1 MRSATLIESER
12 DEVQAIWGQLNAMGK
27 PKALV
32 LDLSEV
38 GAADVQL
45 VGGKCASLGEL
56 FRNLVPRGVRA
67 VDGFATTSESYRL
80 LLLTN
85 GLGDRLRELMNGL
98 DHNDIRALNGAGRE
112 ARALMLDTPLPAQVN
127 DAILD
132 AYRRLCKRLGR
143 KPEVAVRSSAT
154 AEDLPDA
161 SFAGQQDT
169 ILNVR
174 GETHLIEACH
184 RCFASLWTDR
194 AISYRAARGYDHFE
208 VALSIGVQ
216 PMVRSDQACS
226 GVMFTLDTESGFR
239 DVVVINGAWGLG
251 EAIVQGMATP
261 DEWVVFKPTLQTGA
275 RPIVSRRLGGKEVKM
290 VYGLDGKGTR
300 TRDVVEAQRGR
311 FVLGDYEVLELAR
324 WACLIEDHYSK
335 LAGRSTPMDI
345 EWAKDGQTGELF
357 ILQARPETVHAS
369 NRENYIET
377 YRLTGEHG
385 PPLVTGIAVGEKV
398 SHGRVHVLA
407 DPDHLAEFK
416 AGDVLVTSMTDP
428 AWEPIMKRAAAIVTD
443 RGGRT
448 CHSAIISRELGL
460 PCIVGTGNATQLL
473 QSGMDVTVS
482 CSEGAHGNIYEGLV
496 EFAVDRRVVGDEQR
510 PRTQVMMN
518 VGDPDHAF
526 AVASLPNDGVGLARL
541 EFIIN
546 NHIGIHPMALVRYP
560 NLENTDVVKEI
571 ERRIGEEDPREFFV
585 RRLAEGIAR
594 IAAAFYPKPVI
605 VRMSDFKSNE
615 YAMLIGGQ
623 EFEPTEENPMLGF
636 RGASRYYDDRY
647 KEGFELECQAL
658 QRVRDDMGLVNVL
671 AMIPFCRT
679 VAEAERVVALMAE
692 FGLQQGEHA
701 LEIYAMCELPANV
714 IYADEFLRVFDG
726 YSIGSN
732 DLTQLTLGLD
742 RDSEMVAHLFDERD
756 GAVERMVTLAIEA
769 AQRAGKKIGIC
780 GQAPSDYP
788 EFARFLVEKGIT
800 SISLNPDTVLQTTH
814 MILEVETELA
824 SQKTSIKTDSPVRR
838 RAERSSLDIAPAFSG
853 TGVE

>member
-1 MRSATLIESER
+1 MSKTS
-12 DEVQAIWGQLNAMGK
+12 K
-27 PKALV
+27 PLV
-32 LDLSEV
+32 MKLSEV
-38 GAADVQL
+38 GAGDVEL

-56 FRNLVPRGVRA
+56 FRALVPRGVRA

-80 LLLTN
+80 LVNTN
-85 GLGDRLRELMNGL
+85 GLRQRLRELMDGL
-98 DHNDIRALNGAGRE
+98 DYNDIKALNHAGRE
-112 ARALMLDTPLPAQVN
+112 ARALMLDTPLPQEVN
-127 DAILD
+127 DAILK
-132 AYRRLCKRLGR
+132 AYRDLCQRLGR
-143 KPEVAVRSSAT
+143 TPEVAVRSSAT

-174 GETHLIEACH
+174 GEDQLIEACH

-194 AISYRAARGYDHFE
+194 AISYRAARGFNHFD

-226 GVMFTLDTESGFR
+226 GVMFSLDTESGFR

-261 DEWVVFKPTLQTGA
+261 DEWVVFKPTLKTGA

-290 VYGLDGKGTR
+290 IYGLDGRGTR
-300 TRDVVEAQRGR
+300 TREVVEAQRNR

-324 WACLIEDHYSK
+324 WACIIEEHYSE
-335 LAGRSTPMDI
+335 LAGKHTPMDI
-345 EWAKDGQTGELF
+345 EWAKDGYTGELF

-385 PPLVTGIAVGEKV
+385 EPLVTGIAVGEKI
-398 SHGRVHVLA
+398 SHGTVHVLK
-407 DPDHLAEFK
+407 DPDHLTDFK

-428 AWEPIMKRAAAIVTD
+428 AWEPIMKKAAAIVTD

-460 PCIVGTGNATQLL
+460 PCIVGTGNATHVL
-473 QSGMDVTVS
+473 QSGTEITVS

-496 EFAVDRRVVGDEQR
+496 EFAVDRRVVGDEAR

-560 NLENTDVVKEI
+560 TLQNPEDVKEI
-571 ERRIGEEDPREFFV
+571 ARRIGEEDPREFFI
-585 RRLAEGIAR
+585 RRLSEGIAR

-615 YAMLIGGQ
+615 YAMLIGGN

-636 RGASRYYDDRY
+636 RGASRYYDERY
-647 KEGFELECQAL
+647 REGFELECLAL
-658 QRVRDDMGLVNVL
+658 QRVRDDMGLVNVKT
-671 AMIPFCRT
+671 MIPFCRT
-679 VAEAERVVALMAE
+679 VVEAERVVALMAE
-692 FGLQQGEHA
+692 FGLKQGEHE

-756 GAVERMVTLAIEA
+756 GAVEKMVTIAIEA

-814 MILEVETELA
+814 VILEAEQEAQPLPATANNQPILVLTSPRPVEETAAELFVLN
-824 SQKTSIKTDSPVRR
+824 DP
-838 RAERSSLDIAPAFSG
+838 
-853 TGVE
+853 GV

>member
-1 MRSATLIESER
+1 MTE
-12 DEVQAIWGQLNAMGK
+12 QTK
-27 PKALV
+27 PLV
-32 LDLSEV
+32 LDFSEV
-38 GAADVQL
+38 GAGDVEL

-56 FRNLVPRGVRA
+56 FHTLSPRGVRA
-67 VDGFATTSESYRL
+67 VDGFATTSEAYRQL
-80 LLLTN
+80 LQADDLA
-85 GLGDRLRELMNGL
+85 GRLRELMANL
-98 DHNDIRALNGAGRE
+98 DLNDMRALNEAGRE
-112 ARALMLDTPLPAQVN
+112 TRALMLDTPLPPAVHA
-127 DAILD
+127 AIISS
-132 AYRRLCKRLGR
+132 YRRLCQRLGR
-143 KPEVAVRSSAT
+143 TPEVAVRSSAT

-174 GETHLIEACH
+174 GEKDLIEACH

-194 AISYRAARGYDHFE
+194 AISYRAARGFDHFD

-261 DEWVVFKPTLQTGA
+261 DEWIVFKPTLKEGA
-275 RPIVSRRLGGKEVKM
+275 RPIVSRHIGTKEVKM
-290 VYGLDGKGTR
+290 VYGLDGCGTR
-300 TRDVVEAQRGR
+300 TREVVEAQRLR
-311 FVLGDYEVLELAR
+311 SCLSDYEVLELAR
-324 WACLIEDHYSK
+324 WACTIEEHYSQ
-335 LAGRSTPMDI
+335 LAGKPTPMDI
-345 EWAKDGQTGELF
+345 EWAKDGYTGELF
-357 ILQARPETVHAS
+357 ILQARPETVHS
-369 NRENYIET
+369 TNRLNYLES

-385 PPLVTGIAVGEKV
+385 PPLVSGIAVGEKI
-398 SHGRVHVLA
+398 SQGRVHVLA
-407 DPDHLAEFK
+407 HPDHLAQFN

-428 AWEPIMKRAAAIVTD
+428 AWEPIMKKAAAIITD

-460 PCIVGTGNATQLL
+460 PCIVGTGNATTLL
-473 QSGMDVTVS
+473 ESGTEVTVS
-482 CSEGAHGNIYEGLV
+482 CAEGAHGNIYQGLI
-496 EFAVDRRVVGDEQR
+496 EFAVDRRVVGEDRR

-526 AVASLPNDGVGLARL
+526 ALASLPNDGVGLARL

-560 NLENTDVVKEI
+560 HLQNSDVVSEI
-571 ERRIGEEDPREFFV
+571 ASRIGEEDPRDFFV

-615 YAMLIGGQ
+615 YAMLIGGK
-623 EFEPTEENPMLGF
+623 EFEPVEENPMLGF
-636 RGASRYYDDRY
+636 RGASRYYDERY
-647 KEGFELECQAL
+647 REGFQLECQAL
-658 QRVRDDMGLVNVL
+658 QRVREEMGLVNVK

-679 VAEAERVVALMAE
+679 VAEAERVVSLMGE
-692 FGLQQGEHA
+692 FGVKQHEHG

-769 AQRAGKKIGIC
+769 AHRAGKKIGIC

-788 EFARFLVEKGIT
+788 EFAQFLVEKGIS
-800 SISLNPDTVLQTTH
+800 SISLNPDTVIQTTQK
-814 MILEVETELA
+814 ILEFEGVVQAGPKEAQPE
-824 SQKTSIKTDSPVRR
+824 QV
-838 RAERSSLDIAPAFSG
+838 PA
-853 TGVE
+853 

>member
-1 MRSATLIESER
+1 M
-12 DEVQAIWGQLNAMGK
+12 K
-27 PKALV
+27 PKKPLV
-32 LDLSEV
+32 LDFSEV
-38 GAADVQL
+38 GAGDVEL

-56 FRNLVPRGVRA
+56 FHALMPRGVRA
-67 VDGFATTSESYRL
+67 VDGFATTSEAYRQL
-80 LLLTN
+80 LQTN
-85 GLGDRLRELMNGL
+85 DLKGRLQELMAGL
-98 DHNDIRALNGAGRE
+98 DLNDMRALNKAGRE
-112 ARALMLDTPLPAQVN
+112 TRALMLDTPLPPAVHE
-127 DAILD
+127 AIIGS
-132 AYRRLCKRLGR
+132 YRNLCHRLGR
-143 KPEVAVRSSAT
+143 TPEVAVRSSAT

-174 GETHLIEACH
+174 GEKDLIEACH

-261 DEWVVFKPTLQTGA
+261 DEWIVFKPTLKEGA
-275 RPIVSRRLGGKEVKM
+275 RPIVSRRIGTKEVKM
-290 VYGLDGKGTR
+290 VYGLDGRGTR
-300 TRDVVEAQRGR
+300 TREVVEAQRQR
-311 FVLGDYEVLELAR
+311 SCLSDYEVLELAR
-324 WACLIEDHYSK
+324 WACTIEEHYSER
-335 LAGRSTPMDI
+335 AGKPTPMDI
-345 EWAKDGQTGELF
+345 EWAKDGHTGELF
-357 ILQARPETVHAS
+357 ILQARPETVHS
-369 NRENYIET
+369 TNRQNYLES

-385 PPLVTGIAVGEKV
+385 APLVSGIAVGEKISQGCV
-398 SHGRVHVLA
+398 GVLA
-407 DPDHLAEFK
+407 HPDHLAEFK

-428 AWEPIMKRAAAIVTD
+428 AWEPIMKKAAAIITD

-460 PCIVGTGNATQLL
+460 PCIVGTGNATTVLE
-473 QSGMDVTVS
+473 SGTDVTVS
-482 CSEGAHGNIYEGLV
+482 CAEGAHGNIYEGLI
-496 EFAVDRRVVGDEQR
+496 EFAVDRRVVGEERR

-526 AVASLPNDGVGLARL
+526 ALASLPNDGVGLARL

-560 NLENTDVVKEI
+560 HLKNSDVVREI
-571 ERRIGEEDPREFFV
+571 ERRIGEEDPRDFFV
-585 RRLAEGIAR
+585 RRLAEGIGR
-594 IAAAFYPKPVI
+594 IGAAFYPKPVI

-623 EFEPTEENPMLGF
+623 EFEPVEENPMLGF
-636 RGASRYYDDRY
+636 RGASRYYDERY
-647 KEGFELECQAL
+647 REGFQLECQAL
-658 QRVRDDMGLVNVL
+658 QRVREEMGLLNVK

-679 VAEAERVVALMAE
+679 VAEAERVVSLMGE
-692 FGLQQGEHA
+692 FGVKQHEHG

-769 AQRAGKKIGIC
+769 AHRARKKIGIC

-788 EFARFLVEKGIT
+788 EFAEFLVDKGIS
-800 SISLNPDTVLQTTH
+800 SISLNPDTVIQTTQK
-814 MILEVETELA
+814 ILEFETAVRARPKEGQPEQVPA
-824 SQKTSIKTDSPVRR
+824 SSMATSGILVPESVGD
-838 RAERSSLDIAPAFSG
+838 
-853 TGVE
+853 

>member
-1 MRSATLIESER
+1 MSK
-12 DEVQAIWGQLNAMGK
+12 NAK
-27 PKALV
+27 PLV

-38 GAADVQL
+38 GAKDVEL

-56 FRNLVPRGVRA
+56 YRALKPRGVRA
-67 VDGFATTSESYRL
+67 VDGFATTGEAYRML
-80 LLLTN
+80 LATN
-85 GLGDRLRELMNGL
+85 GLGERLRELMEGL
-98 DHNDIRALNGAGRE
+98 DHNDIRALNDAGRE
-112 ARALMLDTPLPAQVN
+112 ARALMLDTPLPQAVH
-127 DAILD
+127 DAIIG
-132 AYRRLCKRLGR
+132 AYRRLCDRIKLT
-143 KPEVAVRSSAT
+143 PEVAVRSSAT

-174 GETHLIEACH
+174 GEERLIEACH

-226 GVMFTLDTESGFR
+226 GVMFSLDTESGFR

-275 RPIVSRRLGGKEVKM
+275 RPIVSRRLGSKEVKM
-290 VYGLDGKGTR
+290 VYGLDGRGTR
-300 TRDVVEAQRGR
+300 TREVVDAQRNR
-311 FVLGDYEVLELAR
+311 FCLSDYEVLELAR
-324 WACLIEDHYSK
+324 WACLIEEHYSSI
-335 LAGRSTPMDI
+335 AGKHTPMDM
-345 EWAKDGQTGELF
+345 EWAKDGHTGELF

-369 NRENYIET
+369 NHRNYIET
-377 YRLTGEHG
+377 YRLTGEHEQ
-385 PPLVTGIAVGEKV
+385 PLVSGIAVGEKI
-398 SHGRVHVLA
+398 SQGRVHVLA
-407 DPDHLAEFK
+407 DPDQLTQFQ

-428 AWEPIMKRAAAIVTD
+428 AWEPIMKKAAAIVTD

-460 PCIVGTGNATQLL
+460 PCIVGTGNATEVL
-473 QSGMDVTVS
+473 QTGMNVTVS
-482 CSEGAHGNIYEGLV
+482 CAEGAHGNIYEGEV
-496 EFAVDRRVVGDEQR
+496 DFSIDRREVGDEKR

-546 NHIGIHPMALVRYP
+546 NHIGVHPMALVRYP
-560 NLENTDVVKEI
+560 NLQNSETVKEI
-571 ERRIGEEDPREFFV
+571 ERRLGEEDPRDFFV
-585 RRLAEGIAR
+585 KRLSEGIGR

-615 YAMLIGGQ
+615 YAMLIGGA

-636 RGASRYYDDRY
+636 RGASRYYDERY
-647 KEGFELECQAL
+647 REGFELECLAMR
-658 QRVRDDMGLVNVL
+658 RVREDMGLTNVK

-679 VAEAERVVALMAE
+679 VVEAERVVSLMAE
-692 FGLQQGEHA
+692 FGLKQGENE

-769 AQRAGKKIGIC
+769 AHRAGKKIGIC

-788 EFARFLVEKGIT
+788 EFARFLVEKGIS

-814 MILEVETELA
+814 IIAEAESELMAIEAIASLTDNPVEVGITSRVPTTVSRVGTTITE
-824 SQKTSIKTDSPVRR
+824 
-838 RAERSSLDIAPAFSG
+838 RAGE
-853 TGVE
+853 V